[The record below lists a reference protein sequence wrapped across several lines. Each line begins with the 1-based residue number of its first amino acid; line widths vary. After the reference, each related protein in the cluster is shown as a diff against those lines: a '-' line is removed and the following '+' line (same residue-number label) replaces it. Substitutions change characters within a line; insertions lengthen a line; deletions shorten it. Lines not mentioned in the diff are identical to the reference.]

1 MDFQV
6 VKEKLIRGA
15 AVGGGSFASTYAG
28 SLMSSYLPIGGLGV
42 SAGKV
47 ALGTGIAIGS
57 EEFLADM
64 GEVPTEAAEFVGYG
78 IQGSGF
84 AELANTFST
93 GANTGRVVQV
103 RKPNAQTGADTS
115 ANQNSQ
121 QAPAQ
126 SDYSLDTA

>member
-15 AVGGGSFASTYAG
+15 AVGGGSFVSTYAG

-47 ALGTGIAIGS
+47 ALGTGIAVGS
-57 EEFLADM
+57 EPLLEDI

-126 SDYSLDTA
+126 QDYSLDTA